1 MFSFNSS
8 SIYFLPA
15 GDENTASS
23 RLRVFSLS
31 STLKN
36 LRVQVH
42 IHGADHENILDF
54 KTRFDEL
61 GTRDVLVVQKR
72 VTPEIISYVDRAIS
86 NGAFIIYDIDDFGSA
101 LWWWTSPRLCY
112 EMLLRANL
120 ITTDTIGRAKW
131 LLQSHKRLNVRVLHN
146 SVDYSPTEPSKLEP
160 IKRSPLRVLWFGTSS
175 NLHMFTKYVK
185 ALGSLPDIQIVICG
199 GSEELVNSLC
209 PELNFEVIPWSLN
222 NFLQI
227 LQSCDLS
234 CLMHDGSLYDR
245 QKSNHKMITSIC
257 WGVPAIVSDTPEYAR
272 VAREAGVDD
281 AIFSNAEELVQAIQN
296 YRSSFARK
304 AYLEKAQ
311 NIIWEKYSPDQIAK
325 EFIEIIE
332 EGIQAGN
339 KSIYSASRNQYNA
352 QISKI
357 SSYLSYILWRL
368 MVEEHRLQFLQQKIK
383 ESGKNLLR
391 KIRRL
396 FKIKLEDIKLAGKL
410 KSRLK
415 TPSS

>member
-1 MFSFNSS
+1 M
-8 SIYFLPA
+8 
-15 GDENTASS
+15 NTASS
-23 RLRVFSLS
+23 RLRVFSLT

-36 LRVQVH
+36 LGIQVN
-42 IHGADHENILDF
+42 IHSAEHENILDF

-72 VTPEIISYVDRAIS
+72 VTPEILSYVDRAIS

-131 LLQSHKRLNVRVLHN
+131 LLQSHKRLNVQVWHN

-160 IKRSPLRVLWFGTSS
+160 ITRSPLRVLWFGTSS

-209 PELNFEVIPWSLN
+209 PELKFEVIPWSLT
-222 NFLQI
+222 NFLHI

-272 VAREAGVDD
+272 IAREAGVDD
-281 AIFSNAEELVQAIQN
+281 AIFSNAEELLKALQK
-296 YRSSFARK
+296 YRSSSSRK

-311 NIIWEKYSPDQIAK
+311 NLIWEKYSPDKIARK
-325 EFIEIIE
+325 FVEIVE
-332 EGIQAGN
+332 EGIQSGN
-339 KSIYSASRNQYNA
+339 KSIYSASQNQSNT

-357 SSYLSYILWRL
+357 SSYLSYILWRF
-368 MVEEHRLQFLQQKIK
+368 MVEEHRLQFLQDRIK
-383 ESGKNLLR
+383 ESGKNLLT
-391 KIRRL
+391 KIRRFL
-396 FKIKLEDIKLAGKL
+396 RIKLEDMNLAGTL

-415 TPSS
+415 TPPS

>member
-1 MFSFNSS
+1 MFFCNYSK
-8 SIYFLPA
+8 IYFLPA

-31 STLKN
+31 SSLKK
-36 LRVQVH
+36 LGVQVD
-42 IHGADHENILDF
+42 IYPAEYENILDVQ
-54 KTRFDEL
+54 TRFDEL
-61 GTRDVLVVQKR
+61 DHTDVLVIQKR

-86 NGAFIIYDIDDFGSA
+86 NGAFIIYDIDDFGPA
-101 LWWWTSPRLCY
+101 LWYWTPPRLCQ

-131 LLQSHKRLNVRVLHN
+131 LLQSQKRLNVKVLPN

-160 IKRSPLRVLWFGTSS
+160 TTRSPLRVLWFGTSS

-185 ALGSLPDIQIVICG
+185 ALGSLSDIQIVICG
-199 GSEELVNSLC
+199 GFGELIHSLC

-222 NFLQI
+222 NFIPI

-272 VAREAGVDD
+272 IAREADVDD
-281 AIFSNAEELVQAIQN
+281 AIFSNAEELLKALQK
-296 YRSSFARK
+296 YRSSSARK

-311 NIIWEKYSPDQIAK
+311 NIIWEKYSPDKIAR
-325 EFIEIIE
+325 EFVKIVE
-332 EGIQAGN
+332 EGIQSGN
-339 KSIYSASRNQYNA
+339 TSLNSASQKQSNTQM
-352 QISKI
+352 SKI
-357 SSYLSYILWRL
+357 SSHLSYIFWRF
-368 MVEEHRLQFLQQKIK
+368 MVEEHRLQFLQNKIK
-383 ESGKNLLR
+383 ESGLCV
-391 KIRRL
+391 
-396 FKIKLEDIKLAGKL
+396 
-410 KSRLK
+410 
-415 TPSS
+415 